1 MPNISRSKG
10 DQTMKF
16 DELIEYNKNNNFIQ
30 KPYENVEGKLSPG
43 LFLFYTK
50 ALYKFKA
57 SGKQLS
63 FAIYK

>member
-1 MPNISRSKG
+1 
-10 DQTMKF
+10 MKF

-43 LFLFYTK
+43 LFLLYTK